1 MGNSYGGIS
10 SVIAEF
16 CVRDIS
22 SVIAEFCVRDSDP
35 QGGEA
40 FYAAPF

>member
-1 MGNSYGGIS
+1 MKFFSKVSGFMGNSYGGIS

-16 CVRDIS
+16 R
-22 SVIAEFCVRDSDP
+22 VRDSDP